1 MRNISVIF
9 IVICYLLIIDVTL
22 SSSQTKPSTTHK
34 SSKPQQLITPQL
46 TTFLLSKWNNKT
58 IPSAVAAQGILA

>member
-1 MRNISVIF
+1 MRNVSCIF
-9 IVICYLLIIDVTL
+9 IVICHVLMIDVTL

-58 IPSAVAAQGILA
+58 IPSAVVAQGILA

>member
-1 MRNISVIF
+1 M
-9 IVICYLLIIDVTL
+9 IDVTL

-34 SSKPQQLITPQL
+34 SFKPQQLITPQL
-46 TTFLLSKWNNKT
+46 TTFLLSKWNNRT

>member
-1 MRNISVIF
+1 MRNKSCIF
-9 IVICYLLIIDVTL
+9 IVICHLLMIDVTL

-34 SSKPQQLITPQL
+34 LFKPQQLITSQL

>member
-1 MRNISVIF
+1 MRNVSCIF

-58 IPSAVAAQGILA
+58 IPSAVVAQGILA